1 MLYVATAI
9 AVALPS
15 VSFKRTVDLARSVL
29 HRVFH
34 WHRIS
39 MYDIVWANHIAKLI
53 FWLWLQAVTVL
64 EHIAR
69 RRNVLYTCASNN

>member
-53 FWLWLQAVTVL
+53 FGFGSKQL
-64 EHIAR
+64 
-69 RRNVLYTCASNN
+69 LYSTAS